1 MATTDGGPIDD
12 LLPWSIAGT
21 YLEACNCEAICPC
34 RRVGGTP
41 GGRSTYGVCTGALS
55 WAVTEGRAGEVDLSG
70 LGAVLACRYDDDEP
84 GSPWT
89 FFLYV
94 DDRGTDPQREALV
107 AILTGRL
114 GGSARDHFPWAWKES
129 HLLGWRPVAI
139 EIEHTSRR
147 GWFRAGEHVTV
158 RVGDPVADEEP
169 VTCVIPGHDRSGTEL
184 YADLL
189 RVNEGPLSFELS
201 GKCAYQ
207 STFEYSSAA
216 D

>member
-1 MATTDGGPIDD
+1 MATIDGGTIAD
-12 LLPWSIAGT
+12 LLPWAIAGT

-34 RRVGGTP
+34 RRVGGAA

-55 WAVTEGRAGEVDLSG
+55 WAITDGRAGQVDLSG

-89 FFLYV
+89 FFLYL
-94 DDRGTDPQREALV
+94 DERGTERQREALV
-107 AILTGRL
+107 AILTGSL

-129 HLLGWRPVAI
+129 RLLGWRPVPI
-139 EIEHTSRR
+139 EIEHTPRR
-147 GWFRAGEHVTV
+147 GWFRAGEHVTM
-158 RVGDPVADEEP
+158 RVGDPVADQEP

-189 RVNEGPLSFELS
+189 RVDEGPLSFELS

-207 STFEYSSAA
+207 STFEYSSV
-216 D
+216 DE